1 MGWKKLFVGEKM
13 PDKDDPKYK
22 QRYENELNA
31 GRKFARMMK
40 LDVLAGMV
48 QNFANNHRKLF
59 LVIVFGLII
68 LCLCLNIYR
77 MAFVF
82 NRQQSVQS
90 ATERQELILRRHYNK
105 GNQTSN
111 RIHEALSTANDES
124 NNNNVNIKNDGRT
137 EEN

>member
-22 QRYENELNA
+22 QRYENEVNA

-40 LDVLAGMV
+40 LDVLAGTV

-90 ATERQELILRRHYNK
+90 ATERQELILRKYYNK
-105 GNQTSN
+105 GNQKSN
-111 RIHEALSTANDES
+111 RLHEELSTVNDES

-137 EEN
+137 EEH

>member
-22 QRYENELNA
+22 QRYESEVNA

-40 LDVLAGMV
+40 FDVLAEMV

-77 MAFVF
+77 MTFVF

-90 ATERQELILRRHYNK
+90 ATERQELILRKHYNK
-105 GNQTSN
+105 GNQKSN
-111 RIHEALSTANDES
+111 RLHEELSTVNDES

>member
-22 QRYENELNA
+22 QRYESEVNA

-40 LDVLAGMV
+40 LDVLAGTI

-59 LVIVFGLII
+59 LVIVFGFII

-90 ATERQELILRRHYNK
+90 ATERQELILRKHYNK
-105 GNQTSN
+105 GNRTSD
-111 RIHEALSTANDES
+111 HVHGALSPAKDES

>member
-22 QRYENELNA
+22 QRYENEGNA
-31 GRKFARMMK
+31 GRKIARMMK
-40 LDVLAGMV
+40 LDVLAGTV

-68 LCLCLNIYR
+68 ICLCLNIYR

-90 ATERQELILRRHYNK
+90 ATERQELILRKYYNK
-105 GNQTSN
+105 GNQKSN
-111 RIHEALSTANDES
+111 RLHEGLSTVNDES

>member
-22 QRYENELNA
+22 QRYESEVNT

-90 ATERQELILRRHYNK
+90 ATERQELILHKHYNK
-105 GNQTSN
+105 GNQKSK
-111 RIHEALSTANDES
+111 RLHEVLSTVNDES
-124 NNNNVNIKNDGRT
+124 NNNNVNIKNDGRI
-137 EEN
+137 EEH

>member
-1 MGWKKLFVGEKM
+1 
-13 PDKDDPKYK
+13 
-22 QRYENELNA
+22 
-31 GRKFARMMK
+31 MMK

-90 ATERQELILRRHYNK
+90 ATERQELILRKHYNK

>member
-22 QRYENELNA
+22 QRYESEVNA

-77 MAFVF
+77 MTFVF

-90 ATERQELILRRHYNK
+90 ATERQELILRKHYNK
-105 GNQTSN
+105 DNQKSN
-111 RIHEALSTANDES
+111 RLHEELSTVNDES
-124 NNNNVNIKNDGRT
+124 YNNNVNIKNDGRT

>member
-22 QRYENELNA
+22 QRYESEVNT

-68 LCLCLNIYR
+68 LCLCL
-77 MAFVF
+77 AFVF

-90 ATERQELILRRHYNK
+90 ATERQELILHKHYNK
-105 GNQTSN
+105 GNQKSK
-111 RIHEALSTANDES
+111 RLHEVLSTVNDES

-137 EEN
+137 EEH

>member
-13 PDKDDPKYK
+13 PDKNDPKYK
-22 QRYENELNA
+22 QRYESEVNA

-40 LDVLAGMV
+40 LDVLAGVV

-77 MAFVF
+77 MALNIITRAMKHPTVF
-82 NRQQSVQS
+82 TKYLLPPMTN
-90 ATERQELILRRHYNK
+90 LII
-105 GNQTSN
+105 T
-111 RIHEALSTANDES
+111 T
-124 NNNNVNIKNDGRT
+124 
-137 EEN
+137 

>member
-1 MGWKKLFVGEKM
+1 MGWKKLFIGEKM

-22 QRYENELNA
+22 QRYESEVNA

-40 LDVLAGMV
+40 LDVLEGMV

-77 MAFVF
+77 MTFVF

-90 ATERQELILRRHYNK
+90 ATERQELILRKHYNK
-105 GNQTSN
+105 DNQKSN
-111 RIHEALSTANDES
+111 RLHEELSTVNDES
-124 NNNNVNIKNDGRT
+124 NNNNVNIKNDGCT

>member
-13 PDKDDPKYK
+13 PDKDNPKYK
-22 QRYENELNA
+22 QRYENEVNA

-40 LDVLAGMV
+40 LDVLAGTV
-48 QNFANNHRKLF
+48 QNFANNHRKQF

-68 LCLCLNIYR
+68 ICLCLNIYR

-90 ATERQELILRRHYNK
+90 ATERQELILRNITTR
-105 GNQTSN
+105 
-111 RIHEALSTANDES
+111 A
-124 NNNNVNIKNDGRT
+124 IKNPTVFTKDFLPSMT
-137 EEN
+137 NLIITT

>member
-22 QRYENELNA
+22 QRYENEVNA

-40 LDVLAGMV
+40 LDVLAGTV

-68 LCLCLNIYR
+68 ICLCLNIYNPQIEMFAR
-77 MAFVF
+77 FKMKSSFHK
-82 NRQQSVQS
+82 
-90 ATERQELILRRHYNK
+90 TK
-105 GNQTSN
+105 
-111 RIHEALSTANDES
+111 RI
-124 NNNNVNIKNDGRT
+124 I
-137 EEN
+137 

>member
-22 QRYENELNA
+22 QRYENEVNA

-40 LDVLAGMV
+40 LDVLAGTV

-68 LCLCLNIYR
+68 ICLCLNIYR

-90 ATERQELILRRHYNK
+90 ATERQELILHKHYNK
-105 GNQTSN
+105 GNQKSK
-111 RIHEALSTANDES
+111 RLHEVLSTVNDES

>member
-13 PDKDDPKYK
+13 PDKDNPKYK

-31 GRKFARMMK
+31 GRKFARIANP
-40 LDVLAGMV
+40 DVLAGMV

-90 ATERQELILRRHYNK
+90 ATERQELILRKYYNK
-105 GNQTSN
+105 GNQKSN
-111 RIHEALSTANDES
+111 RLHEGLSTVNDES

>member
-22 QRYENELNA
+22 QRYESEVNA

-77 MAFVF
+77 MTFVF

-90 ATERQELILRRHYNK
+90 ATERQELILRKHYNK
-105 GNQTSN
+105 DNQKSN
-111 RIHEALSTANDES
+111 RLHEVLSTVNDES
-124 NNNNVNIKNDGRT
+124 NNNNVNIKNDGCT

>member
-13 PDKDDPKYK
+13 PDKDDPKYR
-22 QRYENELNA
+22 QRYESEVNA

-82 NRQQSVQS
+82 NRQQSV
-90 ATERQELILRRHYNK
+90 
-105 GNQTSN
+105 
-111 RIHEALSTANDES
+111 
-124 NNNNVNIKNDGRT
+124 
-137 EEN
+137 

>member
-48 QNFANNHRKLF
+48 QTTESIRWQKNNKETTLF
-59 LVIVFGLII
+59 DPASRYYCV
-68 LCLCLNIYR
+68 
-77 MAFVF
+77 
-82 NRQQSVQS
+82 
-90 ATERQELILRRHYNK
+90 
-105 GNQTSN
+105 
-111 RIHEALSTANDES
+111 
-124 NNNNVNIKNDGRT
+124 
-137 EEN
+137 

>member
-13 PDKDDPKYK
+13 PDKNPKYK
-22 QRYENELNA
+22 QRYESEVNA

-90 ATERQELILRRHYNK
+90 ATERQELIWRKHYNK
-105 GNQTSN
+105 GNETSN
-111 RIHEALSTANDES
+111 RVHEVPSTAYDES

>member
-1 MGWKKLFVGEKM
+1 
-13 PDKDDPKYK
+13 
-22 QRYENELNA
+22 
-31 GRKFARMMK
+31 MMK

-77 MAFVF
+77 MTFVF

-90 ATERQELILRRHYNK
+90 ATERQELILRKHYNK
-105 GNQTSN
+105 GNQKSN
-111 RIHEALSTANDES
+111 RLHEELSTVNDES